1 MNNTIPPT
9 RLWGCLSDTRILTLK
24 GYCQEGCRTMKCPSD
39 SSLVLQIAGLLFFF
53 FLRLSNFP
61 VFVCVYVH
69 VYTLFIPTLSK
80 HFIFNLYI
88 YIYIYTHTHTHICF
102 FFFFIHSSSRDVY
115 VFPYL
120 GYNVAVKWCVDIFSR
135 Y

>member
-39 SSLVLQIAGLLFFF
+39 SSLVLQMAGLLFF

-88 YIYIYTHTHTHICF
+88 YIYIYIHTHTHTHICF
-102 FFFFIHSSSRDVY
+102 FFSLSIHPRGTCMFFHI
-115 VFPYL
+115 L
-120 GYNVAVKWCVDIFSR
+120 AIMLQ
-135 Y
+135 